1 MDRNAEFSLDASSV
15 SFEDGLEK
23 IYDEIS
29 LASLWHKPAY
39 LVVVFRHTDERVI
52 AGENLAKR
60 FSGQGYSVLHIDGCK
75 MGFCDFREKL
85 LEDVEPQRTV
95 YFINNLDFE
104 SRLPDKNFWQLFYE
118 QRENL
123 DEKMPRVIFWINE
136 KQFAD
141 AALTSPS
148 YWENRYQ
155 VVDLNIESGLIGDV
169 GISEGD
175 ATEVCAKHRLVSN
188 SELSEN
194 LLSEIN
200 ANLEAGILDW
210 RHGEL
215 GSGYQ
220 QLRNALDLA
229 NVLEDKTMQ
238 INCYKG
244 LALVLTS
251 MNNFA
256 EAIDAYNKILELD
269 SHSSVPWN
277 SLGNLYGR
285 LSDYQKSAEMY
296 NTALAY
302 NPTNVVSW
310 LGLADVYEKTRIFQ
324 QAIDSYREALKI
336 APDLQLAWFR
346 LGAVLEELNQERN
359 AIRAYEILVSR
370 FPDHA
375 PAWLRMAKLH
385 AKLGEGK
392 KALQIAKT
400 ALEHSPASFELW
412 VCLAN
417 LSEDIDSNLAVE
429 AYRKSLAIDPRHGET
444 YCRLARTHARQG
456 NMLDA
461 IRCYELGIDFLDN
474 DAERS
479 RALSDL
485 MSILGKT
492 EVVPFLSFTKENSQA
507 SGSSLGQSEK
517 VFNAASESAMD
528 VRKVSNASK
537 AVEEPD
543 DKYEAGM
550 GAVVP
555 LHLVQDVLEVPLK
568 LEQRFESVR
577 GQKLEESSEIYAPEW
592 YLDREKFAKSLR
604 MACKVSPTRSEYEQI
619 KLLSDSN
626 LEKPVSDFWKPRK
639 KTRQKLVSV
648 DVAGTLAQDE
658 LETENYLPESI
669 FGAKTFLSPWTDD
682 RAVRSWLRQG
692 KHLLK
697 HGLYQDAIESFK
709 TVTDIEP
716 ECGTAYISMGVAYFF
731 LGKYDQALMQLY
743 KGLEFTRADDEKS
756 LAWNHIGDAY
766 RRLHDSE
773 NALRA
778 YQKVSS
784 AKKPETVLRQ
794 RARRVLLFGNC

>member
-1 MDRNAEFSLDASSV
+1 MDRIAEFSLDASSA
-15 SFEDGLEK
+15 SFDDGLKK

-39 LVVVFRHTDERVI
+39 LVVVFRHTDERVV

-85 LEDVEPQRTV
+85 LEDVEPQKTV

-104 SRLPDKNFWQLFYE
+104 SCLPDKNFWQLFYE

-155 VVDLNIESGLIGDV
+155 VVDLNIESGLLADV
-169 GISEGD
+169 GISKED
-175 ATEVCAKHRLVSN
+175 ATDGCVKHRLVSN

-194 LLSEIN
+194 LLTETN
-200 ANLEAGILDW
+200 ASLEAGVLDW
-210 RHGEL
+210 RCGEL
-215 GSGYQ
+215 ESGYQ

-285 LSDYQKSAEMY
+285 LSDYQKAAEMF

-346 LGAVLEELNQERN
+346 LGAVLEKLNQEKN

-375 PAWLRMAKLH
+375 PAWLRLAKLQ

-392 KALQIAKT
+392 KALQVVKT
-400 ALEHSPASFELW
+400 ALEHSPSSFELW

-417 LSEDIDSNLAVE
+417 LSENIDSNLAVE
-429 AYRKSLAIDPRHGET
+429 AYRKSLAINPRHGET
-444 YCRLARTHARQG
+444 YCMLARTHARQG

-461 IRCYELGIDFLDN
+461 ISCYELGINFLDN

-479 RALSDL
+479 KALSDL
-485 MSILGKT
+485 MSILDKT
-492 EVVPFLSFTKENSQA
+492 EVVPSLSSTKDDPQTRS
-507 SGSSLGQSEK
+507 SSLEK
-517 VFNAASESAMD
+517 PGKIIASKAESIMD
-528 VRKVSNASK
+528 FKGVSNAPE
-537 AVEEPD
+537 ALEESD
-543 DKYEAGM
+543 DKYEAGV
-550 GAVVP
+550 GVVVP
-555 LHLVQDVLEVPLK
+555 SLLAQDVLEVPHR

-577 GQKLEESSEIYAPEW
+577 SQKLEESSEIYAPEW

-604 MACKVSPTRSEYEQI
+604 MACKVSPTRSEHEQI
-619 KLLSDSN
+619 KLLADSD

-639 KTRQKLVSV
+639 KTRQKLVTV
-648 DVAGTLAQDE
+648 DVTSTPAQDE
-658 LETENYLPESI
+658 LETEDYLPESI
-669 FGAKTFLSPWTDD
+669 FGAKTILSPWTDD

-697 HGLYQDAIESFK
+697 HRLYKDAIESFR
-709 TVTDIEP
+709 TVIDIES
-716 ECGTAYISMGVAYFF
+716 ECGTAYINMGVAYFF
-731 LGKYDQALMQLY
+731 LGKYDQALVQLY
-743 KGLEFTRADDEKS
+743 KGLEFTRDDDEKS

-773 NALRA
+773 KALRA
-778 YQKVSS
+778 YQKVSIS
-784 AKKPETVLRQ
+784 KRPETALRQ